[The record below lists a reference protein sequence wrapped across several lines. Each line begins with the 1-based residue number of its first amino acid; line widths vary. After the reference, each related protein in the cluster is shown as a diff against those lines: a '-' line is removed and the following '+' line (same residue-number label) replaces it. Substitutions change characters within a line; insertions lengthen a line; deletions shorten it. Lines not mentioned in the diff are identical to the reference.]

1 VGTPAA
7 GTPALAPQ
15 DTGIP
20 GQAPPS
26 PASQIAA
33 ALRRGD
39 KAGALHLADDFLAGH
54 PRDAQIRFLRA
65 VVLGDLG
72 RADEA
77 TAMLEALTEDFPEL
91 AEPYNN
97 LAVIRAGQGNFAAAE
112 HLLQQAISAQPGYV
126 TARENLGDLYITLA
140 TDTYARA
147 ARLSPDS
154 ASLRRKLAQVRELG
168 ARLGSART
176 SATASP
182 AAASAPAPAPAH

>member
-72 RADEA
+72 RTDEA

-97 LAVIRAGQGNFAAAE
+97 LAVIRAGQGQLAVAE
-112 HLLQQAISAQPGYV
+112 HYLQLAVAAQPNYV
-126 TARENLGDLYITLA
+126 TARENLGDLYLA
-140 TDTYARA
+140 LA
-147 ARLSPDS
+147 ASAYEQAVQRNPDNPG
-154 ASLRRKLAQVRELG
+154 LQRKLRLTRELG
-168 ARLGSART
+168 GKLRSAR
-176 SATASP
+176 
-182 AAASAPAPAPAH
+182 